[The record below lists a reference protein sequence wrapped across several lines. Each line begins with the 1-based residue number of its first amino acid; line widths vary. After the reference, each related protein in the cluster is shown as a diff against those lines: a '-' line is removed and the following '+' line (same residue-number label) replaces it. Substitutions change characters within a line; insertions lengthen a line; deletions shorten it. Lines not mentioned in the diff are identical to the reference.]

1 MLLKTNKMEL
11 SKDFKVKEKSINIT
25 KSDIARLNSKI
36 KDEIEQ
42 NADARLKGLASARKN
57 NKMEEFE
64 ELER

>member
-25 KSDIARLNSKI
+25 KSDITRLNSKI
-36 KDEIEQ
+36 KEEIEQ
-42 NADARLKGLASARKN
+42 NADTRLKGLASARKN